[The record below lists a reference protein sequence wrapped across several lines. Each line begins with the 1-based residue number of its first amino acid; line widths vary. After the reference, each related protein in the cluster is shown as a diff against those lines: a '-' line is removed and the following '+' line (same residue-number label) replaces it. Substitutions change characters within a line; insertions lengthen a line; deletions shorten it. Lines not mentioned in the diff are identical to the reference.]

1 MKGKTATIIGA
12 TGLIG
17 SNLLEILMD
26 DDEYNSI
33 RLLVRRPVLSDD
45 PKVSVTVLDFSDPI
59 SFKAGIEGSDAVFCA
74 VGTTQKKVKGDKVA
88 YRKVDY
94 YIPVHAARLCEKTG
108 CPHFLLV
115 SSVGADS
122 QSSNFYL
129 KLKGEVEDDV
139 TKLKI
144 RSVSV
149 FRPSILLGKRNEF
162 RFGERISQSL
172 ASAFPF
178 LLPAKYK
185 PISAFNV
192 ARAMVNA
199 AAKDLPG
206 VHVYQYEDI
215 TRLSETLQ

>member
-17 SNLLEILMD
+17 SNLLEILLD
-26 DDEYNSI
+26 DDKYASI
-33 RLLVRRPVLSDD
+33 RLLVRRPVFSDN
-45 PKVSVTVLDFSDPI
+45 PKVIVNVIDFTDPI

-74 VGTTQKKVKGDKVA
+74 IGTTQKKVKGDKVA

-122 QSSNFYL
+122 RSSNFYL

-139 TKLKI
+139 KKLKI
-144 RSVSV
+144 RAVSI
-149 FRPSILLGKRNEF
+149 FRPSILLGKRKEF
-162 RFGERISQSL
+162 RFGEIVSQSL
-172 ASAFPF
+172 ASVFHF
-178 LLPAKYK
+178 LLPPKYK
-185 PISAFNV
+185 PVPAFNV

-199 AAKDLPG
+199 AAQDLPG

-215 TRLSETLQ
+215 MKLCK